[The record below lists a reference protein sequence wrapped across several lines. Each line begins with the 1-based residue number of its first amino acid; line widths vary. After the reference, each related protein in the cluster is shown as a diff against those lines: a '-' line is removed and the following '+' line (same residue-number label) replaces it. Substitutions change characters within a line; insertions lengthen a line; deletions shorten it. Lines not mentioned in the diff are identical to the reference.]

1 MILQLMRSG
10 SRVRVVS
17 FRDSEVDFTAE
28 KDGKVEYYQVCLTML
43 DDSTFDREVRSMKA
57 IDDNY
62 PKTVLSLDS
71 VVRDMPDGLIHRNVI
86 EWLLG

>member
-1 MILQLMRSG
+1 
-10 SRVRVVS
+10 
-17 FRDSEVDFTAE
+17 
-28 KDGKVEYYQVCLTML
+28 ML

>member
-1 MILQLMRSG
+1 MRRG
-10 SRVRVVS
+10 YRVRVGS
-17 FRDSEVDFTAE
+17 FRDREVDFTAE

>member
-1 MILQLMRSG
+1 MG
-10 SRVRVVS
+10 S
-17 FRDSEVDFTAE
+17 FRDREVDFTAE